1 MRRVG
6 DNHQPDCSSNNTAST
21 CICVPPESMWSH
33 PKDVEVYL
41 EETWEQ
47 RLAYV
52 NLRQA
57 AWKSRRV

>member
-1 MRRVG
+1 
-6 DNHQPDCSSNNTAST
+6 
-21 CICVPPESMWSH
+21 MWSH